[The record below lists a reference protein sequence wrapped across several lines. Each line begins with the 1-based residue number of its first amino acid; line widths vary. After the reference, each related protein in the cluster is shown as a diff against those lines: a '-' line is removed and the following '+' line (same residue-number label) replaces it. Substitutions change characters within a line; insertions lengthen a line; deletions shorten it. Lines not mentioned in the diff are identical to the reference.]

1 MNAKTLT
8 LAGAVVLII
17 GLFLPVASVASI
29 SMNLI
34 MPPGQGVSV
43 IGLILAACAL
53 LALVLALVNQAKWA
67 VIPGVVALGFIVWQ
81 FLDAK
86 SKLDEMTAGTAGAD
100 VPPEAAQMI
109 AAMAPSLN
117 YLGWGVMVLGAVVI
131 LVGGA
136 MGFKSRPPAV

>member
-17 GLFLPVASVASI
+17 GLFLPIASVMSI

-34 MPPGQGVSV
+34 MPPGQGVTGS
-43 IGLILAACAL
+43 GLILAGCA
-53 LALVLALVNQAKWA
+53 VLAAVLAFIGQAKWA
-67 VIPGVVALGFIVWQ
+67 VIPGIAAVGWLVFQYMEA
-81 FLDAK
+81 
-86 SKLDEMTAGTAGAD
+86 SKNLSGGGDI
-100 VPPEAAQMI
+100 PPEAREML

-117 YLGWGVMVLGAVVI
+117 YLGWGVMGLGAVLI

-136 MGFKSRPPAV
+136 MGWKSNAPAA